1 MKTVLTLLLVTLC
14 IPTIIHAQDSRTY
27 IGPRSAENPEDLP
40 FSSAVLVGN
49 TLYMSGVLGLVEGAV
64 PDDAAEEARLI
75 LEQMSATLKDAD
87 MTMEDLAYVQ
97 VFCSDVEY
105 YAAFNTEY
113 KKFFTK
119 EYPARAFIGS
129 GTLLRG
135 ARFEVQGIA
144 VKQQ

>member
-1 MKTVLTLLLVTLC
+1 MKTLLTLLLVSLC
-14 IPTIIHAQDSRTY
+14 IPTIGRAQENRTY
-27 IGPRSAENPEDLP
+27 INPRSAESPTDFP
-40 FSSAVLVGN
+40 FSGAVLDGN
-49 TLYMSGVLGLVEGAV
+49 TLYMSGVLGLVDGEI
-64 PDDAAEEARLI
+64 PEDAAEEASSI

-87 MTMEDLAYVQ
+87 MSMDDLVYVQ
-97 VFCSDVEY
+97 VFCTDVEHY
-105 YAAFNTEY
+105 SVFNIEY

-144 VKQQ
+144 VKRQ